1 MASQVQIQNANCYK
15 TFEGNLL
22 QIKKKHKKLKI
33 ATVFTVLS
41 YNIKHII
48 TTRK

>member
-1 MASQVQIQNANCYK
+1 MVLQVRIQNANCYK

-22 QIKKKHKKLKI
+22 RIKNKKLKI
-33 ATVFTVLS
+33 KLFTVLS
-41 YNIKHII
+41 CNIKHII